1 MKSLLRLVSLLLLL
15 LLLTTGLTVSYDHGD
30 DVCMV
35 CTCSSLECSLNPDIC
50 CYQLDTSP
58 LDRLTVDVNCSQPDH
73 ARIIDP
79 GQSASGRVHDPS
91 ACHGFHL
98 LHQNGC
104 LTELPVGYCQYV
116 NTMAISMSN
125 NSLSNFPDWKCLP
138 QLRRLDLRHN
148 KLTYVPLGAFRGLTY
163 IRDIFLDYN
172 EIDYIHPD
180 AFEGP
185 TQLIRFSV
193 SHNRLLVFEP
203 WILYLHYPFCY
214 FSVSHNLVH
223 EFTNHG
229 HRKINMSLAV
239 VYGPGFVDFTYNRIE
254 VRPTRKTFEKYGI
267 TTIQQLAKFIHWG
280 FDFRHNPLICDC
292 NMYELVK
299 WAKALANIIWR
310 DYFNITCGN
319 PPELRGFP
327 SLELPL
333 TDFVCKIQVNCP
345 PRCYCNDQPAT
356 KAVNIFCNNVGLQSL
371 PGVLPEGNHLVI
383 HMANNSLNTLPPRQ
397 YLART
402 KRIDLRGSGLRVIK
416 KDTPN
421 LLRKV
426 KWVDLRDNELHNLPS
441 TFQVLD
447 SGVVHL
453 DLHTLRC
460 SCDLHWMT
468 AWLRHTVNHGL
479 TNITCTKEGK
489 HILLIEATQHDL
501 CGEKPAPHHTT
512 TYKVSLIVI
521 LATLTVIVSVLV
533 FFRYEAQML
542 VYRFRQQYTQH
553 QQKENVALLNTPQFD
568 VFISMNNDSDSDAE
582 WVNNVLVPRLDQ
594 RGLSSYF
601 PLRDCRVGSVEMDE
615 LTKRTHDSGAVVV
628 VLSPDF
634 VQSPSCLSQF
644 RSAYNHMMSRV
655 QGRLLIIKR
664 GGHLSRTSVREPRL
678 RAMLTLRMFYTS
690 DPEQLDKALDILN
703 VDQENDL

>member
-35 CTCSSLECSLNPDIC
+35 CTCSSLECSLNRHIC

-180 AFEGP
+180 
-185 TQLIRFSV
+185 
-193 SHNRLLVFEP
+193 
-203 WILYLHYPFCY
+203 
-214 FSVSHNLVH
+214 
-223 EFTNHG
+223 
-229 HRKINMSLAV
+229 
-239 VYGPGFVDFTYNRIE
+239 
-254 VRPTRKTFEKYGI
+254 
-267 TTIQQLAKFIHWG
+267 
-280 FDFRHNPLICDC
+280 
-292 NMYELVK
+292 
-299 WAKALANIIWR
+299 
-310 DYFNITCGN
+310 
-319 PPELRGFP
+319 
-327 SLELPL
+327 
-333 TDFVCKIQVNCP
+333 FVCKIQVNCP

-371 PGVLPEGNHLVI
+371 PGVLPEGNDLVI

-421 LLRKV
+421 LLQKV

-447 SGVVHL
+447 PGVVRL

-468 AWLRHTVNHGL
+468 AWLLHTVNHGL

-615 LTKRTHDSGAVVV
+615 LIKRMHDSGAVVV

-655 QGRLLIIKR
+655 QGRLLLIKR
-664 GGHLSRTSVREPRL
+664 GGHLSRTSAREPRL